1 MMKDSGDTKNIM
13 TKHMNMNM
21 DNHTYIFRMSFISC
35 LQAIED
41 PRIAMSPGKRFSMWI
56 SASQFGAASLSRS
69 PVELDLVTTN
79 LLDLTPVLRWLARGF
94 IQRVEYVE
102 DPRARRL

>member
-35 LQAIED
+35 LRAILSTGT
-41 PRIAMSPGKRFSMWI
+41 PRMAI
-56 SASQFGAASLSRS
+56 
-69 PVELDLVTTN
+69 
-79 LLDLTPVLRWLARGF
+79 VL
-94 IQRVEYVE
+94 
-102 DPRARRL
+102 